1 MTLFKAGLCALALL
15 WGLPLRAEEPLP
27 APAGPVILT
36 VSGAIGRTNAAG
48 EARFDREMLETLG
61 LTTVRT
67 STNWTDGVKVFEG
80 VLLETVLR
88 RVGASGSK
96 VHAFALDDFQ
106 NTIPVSDLEYGVLL
120 AMRMDGQPLT
130 LRTKGPLWI
139 VYPRDTYAALNDV
152 RYDSRWVWQLKS
164 LRVE

>member
-1 MTLFKAGLCALALL
+1 M
-15 WGLPLRAEEPLP
+15 
-27 APAGPVILT
+27 
-36 VSGAIGRTNAAG
+36 
-48 EARFDREMLETLG
+48 
-61 LTTVRT
+61 
-67 STNWTDGVKVFEG
+67 
-80 VLLETVLR
+80 
-88 RVGASGSK
+88 
-96 VHAFALDDFQ
+96 
-106 NTIPVSDLEYGVLL
+106 SDLEYGVLL